1 MYHIIFSSLRSFKTS
16 LCVLTKTCFPTFS
29 FLEYSKYYKY
39 LLLLMLFYL
48 YNEYLQYM
56 RWFRVS
62 SRVTLR
68 YREDL
73 YPEGKI
79 NVNPKQKVIDHF
91 LDMQAQ
97 KAWLETAFNWMDEMK
112 TQVNFCRL
120 SITFQRKESE
130 GQGHLSCEMTLPR
143 HCHDLERLAIQV
155 YNFPSPT
162 KQLHGGY

>member
-1 MYHIIFSSLRSFKTS
+1 
-16 LCVLTKTCFPTFS
+16 
-29 FLEYSKYYKY
+29 
-39 LLLLMLFYL
+39 MLFYL

-97 KAWLETAFNWMDEMK
+97 KAWLETAFN
-112 TQVNFCRL
+112 
-120 SITFQRKESE
+120 
-130 GQGHLSCEMTLPR
+130 
-143 HCHDLERLAIQV
+143 
-155 YNFPSPT
+155 
-162 KQLHGGY
+162 